1 MDFAIINSDLS
12 YWKKQLTPLFPNITW
27 NIPEQKTGSIN
38 IIGGNAQGFSTS
50 VRVTEFINQHYP
62 FRGIKTILPDSLK
75 KTVPLNAGI
84 EFTPSTESGSFAK
97 SRELN
102 TFFQNTDVNLI
113 IGDLSKNSA
122 TSIAIAD
129 AIKHAPEKTYVISR
143 DSVDSLASEMDTLL
157 NLPHF
162 FILATMPQLQK
173 IFRATYYPKM
183 ILLSQPLIPTIET
196 LHKFTLSY
204 PAAIITFHQDQII
217 VACGGTIVTTPLNET
232 NYSPLNLWSGQL
244 AAHISALN
252 FYNPN
257 HALEATATAIMQK
270 NS

>member
-1 MDFAIINSDLS
+1 MDFAVINSDLS
-12 YWKKQLTPLFPNITW
+12 YWKKQLEPLFPNVTW

-38 IIGGNAQGFSTS
+38 IIGGNAQGFATNI
-50 VRVTEFINQHYP
+50 RVTEFVNQHYP
-62 FRGIKTILPDSLK
+62 FREIKTILPDSLK
-75 KTVPLNAGI
+75 KTVPVSANI

-97 SRELN
+97 SRALN
-102 TFFQNTDVNLI
+102 AIFQNTDINLI
-113 IGDLSKNSA
+113 VGDLSKNSA
-122 TSIAIAD
+122 TSIAVMG
-129 AIKHAPEKTYVISR
+129 AIKNAPEKLYVISR
-143 DSVDSLASEMDTLL
+143 DTVDSLVSEMDSLL
-157 NLPHF
+157 TLPHF

-204 PAAIITFHQDQII
+204 PTTILTFHQDQII
-217 VACGGTIVTTPLNET
+217 VASGGTIVTTPLSET
-232 NYSPLNLWSGQL
+232 SYSPLNLWSGQL
-244 AAHISALN
+244 AAHIAALN

-257 HALEATATAIMQK
+257 HALEATAAAVLQK